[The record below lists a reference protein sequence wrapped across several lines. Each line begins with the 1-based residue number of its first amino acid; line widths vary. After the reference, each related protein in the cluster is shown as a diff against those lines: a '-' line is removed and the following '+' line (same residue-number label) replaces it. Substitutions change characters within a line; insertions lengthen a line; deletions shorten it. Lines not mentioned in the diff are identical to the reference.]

1 MFARCTWIGLAAAV
15 AVGTVFACA
24 RAGAAGRQW
33 PMRRQ
38 GDFLIVDTPHFHIR
52 TDHDPTIAHGVAT
65 HQELLYQELARR
77 MGGGKPQ
84 SAMKRMPVILC
95 TTEEKTREV
104 ARAKVPGATG
114 LYEMDLSGWGT
125 AEDIDAL
132 LATFRREG
140 TQQCVHQFLDGRAPV
155 WLVAGLSTYFQI
167 AKYKGGRLVA
177 GQAPLL
183 LVQSLQKA
191 AEEGRLL
198 PVSKMVSMTV
208 SDWNAAVKAKSAQSK
223 VQSQQAWSIV
233 HFLEQGEK
241 GRFQKAFVQYMTL
254 LGQGRTSQDAWA
266 RTFGTNMA
274 AFGKSWL
281 ACLKALQAT
290 EQLDCRTNLRMVTA
304 MAFYARGRPDIVGSI
319 ESLRDAALRGDFTG
333 WTATQYGAEIKIEGA
348 ETFKKLF
355 HCSQDKREG
364 DPISYQLV
372 RTKPDEPPIVRCLHH
387 EGMILETQYRKDPE
401 DEKKLTLMVVSRPAK
416 PGEKEAAKAKDQAAE
431 PK

>member
-1 MFARCTWIGLAAAV
+1 MFARCKWIGLAVAV
-15 AVGTVFACA
+15 AVGMVFVCA

-33 PMRRQ
+33 PMRKQ
-38 GDFLIVDTPHFHIR
+38 GDFLIIDTPHFHVR
-52 TDHDPTIAHGVAT
+52 TDHDPKIAHGIAT

-77 MGGGKPQ
+77 MGRGKPQ
-84 SAMKRMPVILC
+84 SAMKRMAVILC
-95 TTEEKTREV
+95 TTEEKCRQV
-104 ARAKVPGATG
+104 ARAKVPGAGG

-140 TQQCVHQFLDGRAPV
+140 TRQCMHQFLGGRAPV
-155 WLVAGLSTYFQI
+155 WLVAGLSTYFEI
-167 AKYKGGRLVA
+167 AKYEGGRLVA

-183 LVQSLQKA
+183 LVQSLQEA
-191 AEEGRLL
+191 AEKGKLVPMAR
-198 PVSKMVSMTV
+198 MVSMAV
-208 SDWNAAVKAKSAQSK
+208 GDWNAAVKAKSLQSK

-241 GRFQKAFVQYMTL
+241 GRFRKPFVQYLTL

-274 AFGKSWL
+274 AFGKRWL
-281 ACLKALQAT
+281 LYVKALQPT
-290 EQLDCRTNLRMVTA
+290 EQLDCRINLRLVTA
-304 MAFYARGRPDIVGSI
+304 MAFYARHRPDIVGSI
-319 ESLRDAALRGDFTG
+319 ELLRDAALRGDFTG

-355 HCSQDKREG
+355 HCPHDKR
-364 DPISYQLV
+364 DDDSISYQLV
-372 RTKPDEPPIVRCLHH
+372 RTNPDEPPIVRCLHH
-387 EGMILETQYRKDPE
+387 EGLVLETQYRKDPD
-401 DEKKLTLMVVSRPAK
+401 DEKTLSLVVVSRPAK
-416 PGEKEAAKAKDQAAE
+416 PGEKEAAKAKDLTAE